1 MMELQPS
8 PNTSL
13 TARRPEIR
21 QRFDDEGAARASVV
35 LEVWR
40 AQNAASHSAEG
51 AVPVKVPQTPQVPA
65 SRGWTGTPF
74 NTLAKSEPLRLV
86 KLVATGE
93 LAEHDLTYAAEA
105 LGLIDDANTPMV
117 VKVLAWLSHHHSPIV
132 REGVV
137 YGLGRLLARSRFAGQ
152 VLARLAKDPSPE
164 VRTAAVEALEV

>member
-1 MMELQPS
+1 
-8 PNTSL
+8 
-13 TARRPEIR
+13 
-21 QRFDDEGAARASVV
+21 
-35 LEVWR
+35 
-40 AQNAASHSAEG
+40 
-51 AVPVKVPQTPQVPA
+51 
-65 SRGWTGTPF
+65 
-74 NTLAKSEPLRLV
+74 V

-137 YGLGRLLARSRFAGQ
+137 YGLGRLLARSKFAGQ
-152 VLARLAKDPSPE
+152 VLAVLAKDPSPE